1 MKILALETSTPFL
14 VLGWLDGENQREQ
27 VHHLGRAHAEQISH
41 YLEQF
46 DVPRADLIA
55 VGAGPGS
62 YTGVRL
68 AASFALGLA
77 RAWNAKVVRV
87 PTLEA
92 IATRE
97 TGIVAV
103 SLNAFRGNV
112 YSAVYK
118 VGVDLQTL
126 VPIAKRSQAEF
137 QALIPVGAQHLED
150 IAPSGIGLA
159 KLAQERLLMGQNLE
173 LLYL

>member
-1 MKILALETSTPFL
+1 MALETSTPFL
-14 VLGWLDGENQREQ
+14 VLGWLDGSNQREQ
-27 VHHLGRAHAEQISH
+27 AHPVERAHAEQICNH
-41 YLEQF
+41 LEQF
-46 DVPRADLIA
+46 NVPRADLIA

-92 IATRE
+92 IAVQE

-103 SLNAFRGNV
+103 SVNAFRGNV
-112 YSAVYK
+112 YSAIYE
-118 VGVDLQTL
+118 VGSSLTTL
-126 VPIAKRSQAEF
+126 VPLEKRPRAEF

-150 IAPSGIGLA
+150 VAPSGIGLA
-159 KLAQERLLMGQNLE
+159 QLAQKRLVSGQNLE

>member
-1 MKILALETSTPFL
+1 MNILALETSTPFL
-14 VLGWLDGENQREQ
+14 VLGWVDGVSQRQEAHR
-27 VHHLGRAHAEQISH
+27 VERAHAEQISH
-41 YLEQF
+41 LLAQF
-46 DVPRADLIA
+46 NVPRADVIA
-55 VGAGPGS
+55 IGAGPGS

-92 IATRE
+92 IAIRE

-103 SLNAFRGNV
+103 SINAFRGNV
-112 YSAVYK
+112 YGAVY
-118 VGVDLQTL
+118 GENLETL
-126 VPIAKRSQAEF
+126 VPLEKRTRAEF
-137 QALIPVGAQHLED
+137 QALIPDGASHLED
-150 IAPSGIGLA
+150 VAPSGIGLA
-159 KLAQERLLMGQNLE
+159 QLAQKRLLSGQNLD